1 MPSSNSLFLQRKLL
15 IKPTAAA
22 LLTALLLQGCSEPAK
37 QSAPAAT
44 PVEVGVVTLQPQQV
58 TLNTEL
64 PGRTVAW
71 QLAEIRPQVGGIV
84 LKRLFTEGG
93 EVKAG
98 DTLYQIDPATFA
110 ADQQSAAAA
119 VARADANLQLAAA
132 KASRYQQMIKQ
143 RLISQQDFDDV
154 AAQHQQAKAEL
165 LAAKAQLRSAQI
177 QLDYSKVTAP
187 ISGRIGKSA
196 VTAGALVSA
205 NQAQALAVVQQ
216 LDPIYVEVTQSSA
229 ELLKLKKALAS
240 GALNA
245 AGTEVSLTLEDGS
258 TYTEKGTLQFSEVS
272 VDASTGSV
280 VLRAEFANPNQLLLP
295 GMYVRATMETGSK
308 TAAILAPQRGISRNA
323 KGEATALVVNAQG
336 IVEARIVTASRTMAS
351 ENSAPGSA
359 ADQWLIESGLEAGDQ
374 LIVEGLQK
382 VRPGAAAKAVPF
394 VEAGAGQA
402 QAAKPTA
409 ETKAT
414 GAK

>member
-1 MPSSNSLFLQRKLL
+1 MSSSNSLLPKRSALL
-15 IKPTAAA
+15 KPVAAA
-22 LLTALLLQGCSEPAK
+22 LLGAFLLQACTEATAPDAAKGAPPA
-37 QSAPAAT
+37 
-44 PVEVGVVTLQPQQV
+44 PVEVGVVTLAPQQI

-71 QLAEIRPQVGGIV
+71 QLAEIRPQVGGIIV
-84 LKRLFTEGG
+84 KRLFTEGSD
-93 EVKAG
+93 VKAG

-110 ADQQSAAAA
+110 AAKQSAAAA
-119 VARADANLQLAAA
+119 LARANANLQQAAA

-143 RLISQQDFDDV
+143 RLISQQDFDEV
-154 AAQHQQAKAEL
+154 AAQLQQAKADV
-165 LAAKAQLRSAQI
+165 LAAKAQLQSAQI

-187 ISGRIGKSA
+187 INGRIGKSV

-240 GALNA
+240 GVLGA
-245 AGTEVSLTLEDGS
+245 AGTAVSLTLEDGS
-258 TYTEKGTLQFSEVS
+258 VYPHKGALQFSEVS

-280 VLRAEFANPNQLLLP
+280 VLRAEFANPDLLLLP
-295 GMYVRATMETGSK
+295 GMYVRATLETGIK

-323 KGEATALVVNAQG
+323 KGEATALVVNAAG
-336 IVEARIVTASRTMAS
+336 TVEPRLVKTSRTV
-351 ENSAPGSA
+351 
-359 ADQWLIESGLEAGDQ
+359 ADQWLIEDGLAAGDQ

-382 VRPGAAAKAVPF
+382 VRPGAPAKAVPF
-394 VEAGAGQA
+394 NA
-402 QAAKPTA
+402 
-409 ETKAT
+409 AT
-414 GAK
+414 GAN